1 MKKNKKETTMD
12 IKIKKKT
19 TLPLEALSL
28 ALDWGSVKA
37 SLC

>member
-1 MKKNKKETTMD
+1 MD
-12 IKIKKKT
+12 IKIKKT